1 MSRAAAIAFAL
12 LSVAATPSWA
22 QAPKS
27 IDPGMSE
34 AKVVERLG
42 QPDVSRT
49 SGDLKYLFY
58 HNNCIKQCG
67 MDDVVIL
74 QKDSVI
80 DAMFRS
86 PDRSYSGKS
95 SSPKSIPAEVAA
107 RNRRVAH
114 DEGPVVQAGAPKTDS
129 ATLAPPAMPDSAKK
143 SASDTTATKT
153 PAPAKHSSKKVRPKS
168 QTVSAD
174 TVRHDT
180 ITGTLRIPVK
190 PPNYSPKRADSTSTR
205 NDSTTKRP
213 PDQK

>member
-1 MSRAAAIAFAL
+1 MLRAVTVFAL
-12 LSVAATPSWA
+12 LCVFAMPGRA

-49 SGDLKYLFY
+49 SGDVKYLFY
-58 HNNCIKQCG
+58 HNDCIRQCG

-86 PDRSYSGKS
+86 ADRSYTGKS
-95 SSPKSIPAEVAA
+95 SSPRSIPPQVAA
-107 RNRRVAH
+107 HNRRGH
-114 DEGPVVQAGAPKTDS
+114 DDGPVVQAGAPRTDS
-129 ATLAPPAMPDSAKK
+129 ATLTGAADSAKK
-143 SASDTTATKT
+143 PALQSDSSAKSAKPAQHSTKKK
-153 PAPAKHSSKKVRPKS
+153 PSKP
-168 QTVSAD
+168 QTVSTD

-180 ITGTLRIPVK
+180 INGQLRIPVK
-190 PPNYSPKRADSTSTR
+190 PPNFAPKRADSTSVS
-205 NDSTTKRP
+205 NDSTKRP
-213 PDQK
+213 PHRE